1 MNPSHR
7 KTISELL
14 SYRLSRIAGTLSRSA
29 SVRYRREFDVS
40 LGEWRVI
47 ALLGEKPGTTLNRLA
62 RRAALDKSQMSR
74 VVARLEARGYVMRS
88 AGARRS
94 TMLTLTND
102 GLALYEGLIGAANQR
117 DQRLESLTSPA
128 KMRVFEE
135 VLDALD
141 ALSRQ
146 MEAEEDTQ

>member
-1 MNPSHR
+1 M
-7 KTISELL
+7 
-14 SYRLSRIAGTLSRSA
+14 
-29 SVRYRREFDVS
+29 RYRREFDVS

-74 VVARLEARGYVMRS
+74 VVARLEERGYVTRS

-94 TMLTLTND
+94 TMLTLTEA
-102 GLALYEGLIGAANQR
+102 GLGVYDGLIGAANQR
-117 DQRLESLTSPA
+117 DQRLESLASPA

-141 ALSRQ
+141 VFARQ
-146 MEAEEDTQ
+146 MEAEEDTK